1 MRAKITKNERKVPAI
16 RGHAAENSIDSALL
30 PYRASWVD
38 RLIRR
43 IKRLPVPSWLF
54 YIGIFSILTLFIHLG
69 YWIYGYVPLGR
80 YDSPFLYR
88 VVAIYPVMMLA
99 AIHYIDNSARRSFN
113 DFQPA
118 LGKSETETARLRYVL
133 TTMPSRQ
140 VWTATAIGVAFG
152 LLVIFL
158 GDYRPFAENTPFV
171 FGIVISITMLG
182 FIMTGIMFYHTVRQL
197 RLVSHIHSIAADINL
212 LHTTPL
218 HAFSRLSAH
227 TGLFFIL
234 NLYFDLVANSETLKN
249 PGLLVLNVLGLPLIA
264 AACFI
269 LPIEGM
275 HRRLVLEKRHLQ
287 WDVNQRLEAS
297 VKQLYQRV
305 DAADLRDAD
314 AMNKTILSLI
324 TTRDVIAKIPTWP
337 WQPETSALFFSA
349 LTLPVIV
356 FLIQIILNKLFGF

>member
-16 RGHAAENSIDSALL
+16 RDHAAENSIDSAVLL
-30 PYRASWVD
+30 YRASWVD
-38 RLIRR
+38 RLIHW

-54 YIGIFSILTLFIHLG
+54 YLSIFSILTLFIHFG
-69 YWIYGYVPLGR
+69 YWIYGYTSLGR
-80 YDSPFLYR
+80 YDSLFLYR
-88 VVAIYPVMMLA
+88 IVAIYPVMILA
-99 AIHYIDNSARRSFN
+99 AIHYIDNSARRSF
-113 DFQPA
+113 DEFRPA
-118 LGKSETETARLRYVL
+118 LGKSETETVRLRYEL

-140 VWTATAIGVAFG
+140 VWAATAIGMAFG
-152 LLVIFL
+152 LFVIFF
-158 GDYRPFAENTPFV
+158 GNYRPIVDNTPVV
-171 FGIVISITMLG
+171 FGMVLIIAIFG

-197 RLVSHIHSIAADINL
+197 RLVSHIHSVAADINL

-234 NLYFDLVANSETLKN
+234 NLYFDLVANAETLKN
-249 PGLLVLNVLGLPLIA
+249 LGLLVLNVIGLPLIA

-269 LPIEGM
+269 LPIQGM
-275 HRRLVLEKRHLQ
+275 HRRLVLEKRRLQ
-287 WDVNQRLEAS
+287 WEVNQRLEAS

-324 TTRDVIAKIPTWP
+324 TTRDLIAKIPTWP

-356 FLIQIILNKLFGF
+356 FLIQILLNKLFGF